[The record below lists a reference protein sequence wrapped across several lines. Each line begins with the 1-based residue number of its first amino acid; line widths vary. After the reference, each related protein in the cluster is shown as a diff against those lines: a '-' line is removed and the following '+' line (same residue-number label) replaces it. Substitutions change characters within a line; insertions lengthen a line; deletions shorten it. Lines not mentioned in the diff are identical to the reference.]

1 MPQVTVEESFA
12 GGINAR
18 TPLRASLHKH
28 DYTSPSTLAAE
39 WEGIW
44 TRCWLFAGLVSDLPD
59 PG

>member
-12 GGINAR
+12 GASNAR

-39 WEGIW
+39 WDGIW
-44 TRCWLFAGLVSDLPD
+44 TRCWLFAGLAC
-59 PG
+59 